1 MTIKDPHTEETATS
15 TVNSIISET
24 TDQASRLAGSVKDE
38 VTRRE
43 QNFRSG
49 VADRAESV
57 AEGLRKAKSEIDPD
71 STIAVMFDRAADS
84 VSGLADSLNST
95 DPTQMLGD
103 VRRFAR
109 SQPGAFLGLSAL
121 AGFAAVRFLRA
132 GSTTS
137 TSPEP
142 VRTSSYGTS
151 SMTRQTPSQ
160 DRASVSPAS
169 AASLHRSAGSTVDA
183 DRGTSAGT
191 ARPVSTSSPTLSGNR
206 NIGGSHD

>member
-1 MTIKDPHTEETATS
+1 MTVNDPHFKETDTS
-15 TVNSIISET
+15 EQSSIRSEAS
-24 TDQASRLAGSVKDE
+24 DQASRLAGSVKDE

-57 AEGLRKAKSEIDPD
+57 AEGLRKAKSDIDPD

-103 VRRFAR
+103 IRRFAR

-121 AGFAAVRFLRA
+121 AGFAALRFLRA

-137 TSPEP
+137 TSPDS

-151 SMTRQTPSQ
+151 SITRQTPSQ
-160 DRASVSPAS
+160 DRASVSPVG
-169 AASLHRSAGSTVDA
+169 AASPHWGTGSSTGA
-183 DRGTSAGT
+183 DQGASAGT
-191 ARPVSTSSPTLSGNR
+191 VRPVSTSSQTLSGNH